1 MAKLNKDFLR
11 TLDALKEKYGEDFEN
26 LNGLGETQ
34 LSHTDFLDNFTKIK
48 TVADA
53 SVDSS
58 ANVKQKDIVTIVIN
72 IVKIIQGF
80 VFLYSGII
88 RCFSMDYSYYN
99 YPINF

>member
-48 TVADA
+48 I
-53 SVDSS
+53 
-58 ANVKQKDIVTIVIN
+58 KN
-72 IVKIIQGF
+72 IRNK
-80 VFLYSGII
+80 LYSSTILS
-88 RCFSMDYSYYN
+88 RKFVQT
-99 YPINF
+99 NF